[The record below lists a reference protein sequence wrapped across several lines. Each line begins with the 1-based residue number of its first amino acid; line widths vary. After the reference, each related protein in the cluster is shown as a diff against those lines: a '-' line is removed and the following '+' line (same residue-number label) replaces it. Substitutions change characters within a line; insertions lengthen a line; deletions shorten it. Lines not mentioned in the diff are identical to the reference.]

1 MAIFLLI
8 IILILCLITF
18 VQYNTNKMRSKNL
31 KQIQRKLHDITSNST
46 NEKVLLFTDD
56 KELIALVN
64 ELNQLLDV
72 NLNALANYKK
82 SEQSIKKMISN
93 ISHDLKTPLTVV
105 LGYIEMI
112 QLDSEMN
119 EEERSL
125 ILSKVHK
132 KTIEVIDLI
141 HKFFDLAKLEAE
153 DKHISM
159 TRVHMNEICRK
170 NILDYY
176 DVLTAKGFTVHIE
189 IPDSPIYALGN
200 LEVLDRILN
209 NLISN
214 AIQHGKD
221 GRTIGLS
228 LRNEEELV
236 YVDIWDR
243 GKGINELYKDRVFER
258 MYTLED
264 SRNKF
269 YQGSG
274 LGLTITKRLVEKLGG
289 SIQLSSIPYEKTVFS
304 FTLKRM
310 TY

>member
-1 MAIFLLI
+1 
-8 IILILCLITF
+8 
-18 VQYNTNKMRSKNL
+18 MRSKNL
-31 KQIQRKLHDITSNST
+31 KQIQRKLHDIISNST

-176 DVLTAKGFTVHIE
+176 DVLTAKGFTVHIV